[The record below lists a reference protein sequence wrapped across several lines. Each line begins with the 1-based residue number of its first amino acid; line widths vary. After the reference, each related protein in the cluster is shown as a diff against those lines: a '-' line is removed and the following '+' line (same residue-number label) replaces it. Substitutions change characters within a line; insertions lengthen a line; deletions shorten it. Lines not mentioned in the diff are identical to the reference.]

1 MNFIALLESAG
12 WRVRILY
19 PRRPAWEAEAVAKI
33 GGIALAILG
42 SAALAQTQYE
52 SPVWAPDG
60 NTIAFAAK
68 GTSGDWNIERIALDG
83 THRVRLTQQGGW
95 DPAWSPD
102 GKSVAFVSIVDGRRQ
117 ISLVSPDGA
126 PVRQLTHGTAENF
139 HPAWSRDGRRIAC
152 ASAEKGVSRI
162 VIMNAD
168 GSDAKPISPD
178 GERARWPT
186 WSPDGR
192 RIAYYV
198 ESPVSAIWVADL
210 ANVAELKLFDSGLT
224 RTLLDWSPDGKEIA
238 LTRGVG
244 HELGID
250 ALDAESGTVRRVLGG
265 ELGPGEPR
273 WSPDGKSLLFSTHS
287 PAGIAMLKVS
297 DLAVTTVIK

>member
-1 MNFIALLESAG
+1 M
-12 WRVRILY
+12 
-19 PRRPAWEAEAVAKI
+19 AKI

-60 NTIAFAAK
+60 KAIAFAAK
-68 GTSGDWNIERIALDG
+68 LAGGDWNIERVALDG

-102 GKSVAFVSIVDGRRQ
+102 GKSVAFVSTVDGKRQ

-126 PVRQLTHGTAENF
+126 TVRQLTLGTAENF

-162 VIMNAD
+162 VVMNAD
-168 GSDAKPISPD
+168 GSDAKPITPD
-178 GERARWPT
+178 GQRARWPT
-186 WSPDGR
+186 WSPDGM

-198 ESPVSAIWVADL
+198 ESSVSAIWVADL
-210 ANVAELKLFDSGLT
+210 ADAAAVKLFDSGLT
-224 RTLLDWSPDGKEIA
+224 RTLLDWSPNGKEIA
-238 LTRGVG
+238 FIRGVG
-244 HELGID
+244 KEVGID
-250 ALDAESGTVRRVLGG
+250 ALDVESGTVRRVLGG

-287 PAGIAMLKVS
+287 PTGIAMLKVS
-297 DLAVTTVIK
+297 ALAVTAVIK

>member
-1 MNFIALLESAG
+1 MAKTGLVAL
-12 WRVRILY
+12 V
-19 PRRPAWEAEAVAKI
+19 
-33 GGIALAILG
+33 ILG

-60 NTIAFAAK
+60 KTIAFAAK
-68 GTSGDWNIERIALDG
+68 SAGGDWNIEKAALDG

-102 GKSVAFVSIVDGRRQ
+102 GKSLALVSTVDGKRQ
-117 ISLVSPDGA
+117 ISLVSPDDA
-126 PVRQLTHGTAENF
+126 SVRQLTHGTAENF

-152 ASAEKGVSRI
+152 ASAEKGMSRI
-162 VIMNAD
+162 VVMNAD
-168 GSDAKPISPD
+168 GSDAKPITPD
-178 GERARWPT
+178 GQRARWPT

-198 ESPVSAIWVADL
+198 ESSVSAIWVADL
-210 ANVAELKLFDSGLT
+210 ANAADAKLFDSGLT

-238 LTRGVG
+238 FVGGVG
-244 HELGID
+244 KELGID
-250 ALDAESGTVRRVLGG
+250 ALDVESGIARRVLGG

-273 WSPDGKSLLFSTHS
+273 WSPDGKRLLFSTHS
-287 PAGIAMLKVS
+287 PPGIAMLKVS
-297 DLAVTTVIK
+297 DLAVTAVIK